1 MQLPHYMFRMD
12 NAEVAKRLF
21 EMAEMLEF
29 KGENIFK
36 IKAYQ
41 KAARHIEELEEDIN
55 VLRQKDE
62 LGSIP
67 GVGEAIEAK
76 IKEMLDTGTFKA
88 FEAIRHTI
96 PQDIEEI
103 TAVQGIGPK
112 TAHLLYSKLGIKDLQ
127 GLLKAAEEHRIRRIP
142 GMGVK
147 TEEHILIAAKRQLAE
162 GNIGRYPLGVALPI
176 AEEISKKLLDGIL
189 IREVRI
195 AGSIRRWK
203 DTVRDIDLI
212 ARSDDPEKAIE
223 IFTLMD
229 NVQEVLEKGNTKGSI
244 IYKGNIQVD
253 LRIVKDDAFGSLLQ
267 HFTGS
272 KEHNVKLRKIAL
284 SKGFHLS
291 EYGLKNATT
300 EEQIPFSTEH
310 EQYEMLGLQFIPPEL
325 REDWGE
331 IEAAMEKK
339 IPRLIEVSDIKG
351 DLHVHSNW
359 SDGHNTIE
367 EMALAAK
374 ALGYQ
379 YINMS
384 DHSASSKIANGLSE
398 KRLLDHIKE
407 IERLN
412 ESIEGIRILS
422 GTECDILP
430 DGTLD
435 YSDELLEQLDIVVVA
450 VHGSV
455 EQDSKT
461 MTQRIVSA
469 LENEHVHILAHPTGR
484 KFGKRL
490 PFAMNMEKIMDTAL
504 EYGKVLEINSSPQR
518 LDLNDKF
525 AMMARE
531 RGIKLAINTDT
542 HSLEQ
547 FGNIRYG
554 IGTARRAWIT
564 SNDVINTLHLKD
576 ICKLLGIS

>member
-1 MQLPHYMFRMD
+1 MFRMD

-55 VLRQKDE
+55 VLRRKDE

-88 FEAIRHTI
+88 FEKIRHTI

-112 TAHLLYSKLGIKDLQ
+112 TAHLLYSKLGVKDLQ

-142 GMGVK
+142 GMGLK

-162 GNIGRYPLGVALPI
+162 GNIGRFPLGVALPI
-176 AEEISKKLLDGIL
+176 AEEISKKLLDGTL

-203 DTVRDIDLI
+203 DTVGDIDLI
-212 ARSDDPEKAIE
+212 ARSDEPEKAIE
-223 IFTLMD
+223 VFTLMD

-272 KEHNVKLRKIAL
+272 KEHNVKLRQIAL

-300 EEQIPFSTEH
+300 AEQIPFSTEH
-310 EQYEMLGLQFIPPEL
+310 EQYERLGLQFIPPEL

-379 YINMS
+379 YINIS

-430 DGTLD
+430 EGTLD

-554 IGTARRAWIT
+554 IGTARRAWIA

-576 ICKLLGIS
+576 ICKFLGIS

>member
-41 KAARHIEELEEDIN
+41 KAARHIEELEEDIS
-55 VLRQKDE
+55 VLRKKDE

-88 FEAIRHTI
+88 FEDIRHTI
-96 PQDIEEI
+96 PEEIDEI

-112 TAHLLYSKLGIKDLQ
+112 TAHILYTRLGVKDLE

-142 GMGVK
+142 GMGLK
-147 TEEHILIAAKRQLAE
+147 TEENILIAAKRQVAE
-162 GNIGRYPLGVALPI
+162 GNIGRFPLGTALPI
-176 AEEISKKLLDGIL
+176 AEEISKKLVDGTL
-189 IREVRI
+189 IREVQI
-195 AGSIRRWK
+195 AGSIRRRK
-203 DTVRDIDLI
+203 DTVGDIDLI
-212 ARSDDPEKAIE
+212 ARSDEPEKAIE

-229 NVQEVLEKGNTKGSI
+229 KVQEVLEKGNTKGSI
-244 IYKGNIQVD
+244 IYKDNIQVD

-284 SKGFHLS
+284 SKGLHLS
-291 EYGLKNATT
+291 EYGLKDAATGK
-300 EEQIPFSTEH
+300 QIPFSTEH
-310 EQYEMLGLQFIPPEL
+310 EQYERLGLQFIPPEL
-325 REDWGE
+325 REDKGE

-339 IPRLIEVSDIKG
+339 IPRLIEISDIKG

-367 EMALAAK
+367 EIALAAR
-374 ALGYQ
+374 ALGYE
-379 YINMS
+379 YLNIS

-412 ESIEGIRILS
+412 ESIEGIRIFS
-422 GTECDILP
+422 GTECDIHP

-461 MTQRIVSA
+461 MTQRIVAA
-469 LENEHVHILAHPTGR
+469 LENKNVHVLAHPTGR
-484 KFGKRL
+484 KFGQRL
-490 PFAMNMEKIMDTAL
+490 PFMMDMEKIMDTAL
-504 EYGKVLEINSSPQR
+504 EHGKVLEINSSPQR

-547 FGNIRYG
+547 FSNIRYG
-554 IGTARRAWIT
+554 VGTARRAWIT

>member
-1 MQLPHYMFRMD
+1 MFRMD

-127 GLLKAAEEHRIRRIP
+127 GLLRAAEEHRIRRIP

-253 LRIVKDDAFGSLLQ
+253 LRIVNDDAFGSLFQ

-379 YINMS
+379 YINIS

>member
-1 MQLPHYMFRMD
+1 MD
-12 NAEVAKRLF
+12 NAEIAKRLF
-21 EMAEMLEF
+21 EMAEMLQF

-55 VLRQKDE
+55 VLRKKDE

-67 GVGEAIEAK
+67 GVGDAIEDK

-96 PQDIEEI
+96 PEEIDEI

-112 TAHLLYSKLGIKDLQ
+112 TAHILYTRLGVKDLE

-142 GMGVK
+142 GMGLK
-147 TEEHILIAAKRQLAE
+147 TEENILIAAKRQVAE
-162 GNIGRYPLGVALPI
+162 GNMGRFPLGTALSV
-176 AEEISKKLLDGIL
+176 AEEISKKLVDGTL
-189 IREVRI
+189 IREVQI

-203 DTVRDIDLI
+203 DTVGDIDLI
-212 ARSDDPEKAIE
+212 ARSDEPEKAIE
-223 IFTLMD
+223 VFTLMD
-229 NVQEVLEKGNTKGSI
+229 KVQEVLEKGNTKGSI
-244 IYKGNIQVD
+244 IYKDNIQVD

-267 HFTGS
+267 YFTGS

-284 SKGFHLS
+284 SKGLHLS
-291 EYGLKNATT
+291 EYGLIDAVTGK
-300 EEQIPFSTEH
+300 QIPFSTEH
-310 EQYEMLGLQFIPPEL
+310 EQYGRLGLQFIPPEL
-325 REDWGE
+325 REDRGE

-359 SDGHNTIE
+359 SDGQDTIE
-367 EMALAAK
+367 ELALAAK
-374 ALGYQ
+374 ALGYE
-379 YINMS
+379 YLNIS
-384 DHSASSKIANGLSE
+384 DHSGYSKIANGLSE

-412 ESIEGIRILS
+412 ESIEGIRIFS

-461 MTQRIVSA
+461 MTQRIVAA
-469 LENEHVHILAHPTGR
+469 LENENVHVLAHPTGR

-490 PFAMNMEKIMDTAL
+490 PFMMDMEKIMDTAL
-504 EYGKVLEINSSPQR
+504 EHGKVLEINSAPQR
-518 LDLNDKF
+518 LDLNDSN
-525 AMMARE
+525 AIMARK
-531 RGIKLAINTDT
+531 RGIKMAINTDT
-542 HSLEQ
+542 HLSDQ
-547 FGNIRYG
+547 FYNIRYG
-554 IGTARRAWIT
+554 VGTARRAWLK
-564 SNDVINTLHLKD
+564 SDDVINTLHLKD

>member
-88 FEAIRHTI
+88 FEEIRHTI

-127 GLLKAAEEHRIRRIP
+127 GLLRAAEEHRIRRIP